1 MKVRAALVRAPGLL
15 LPADE
20 TKTMRLSSAT
30 TAPTLPKDP
39 DPDDRPIRSR
49 PPSREDRIIA
59 RPDAPGR
66 DRIVTPRGFPLYL

>member
-1 MKVRAALVRAPGLL
+1 
-15 LPADE
+15 
-20 TKTMRLSSAT
+20 MRISSAS

-39 DPDDRPIRSR
+39 DDRPIRGR
-49 PPSREDRIIA
+49 PPSREERIVA